1 MSGMSLCAAWDS
13 ADRMRAADLIVPS
26 MSKEEEAREPA
37 RRDRDQDQEDAELDA
52 LLSALTADEVKELE
66 SAIMVIDP
74 DPGVPVGL
82 RQGNQTEKTPSI
94 SYDRKAML
102 DFCEE
107 ETKKLIHRELSIEGE
122 PDTDRDRRGSEN
134 LPKGCGSSSM
144 QGEDD
149 CFEPASNTAP
159 APKDTAGTLL
169 NK

>member
-1 MSGMSLCAAWDS
+1 MSTERSTRGE
-13 ADRMRAADLIVPS
+13 RA
-26 MSKEEEAREPA
+26 
-37 RRDRDQDQEDAELDA
+37 QDDDEDLDA
-52 LLSALTADEVKELE
+52 LLATLTADEVKELE
-66 SAIMVIDP
+66 SEFMVIDP

-82 RQGNQTEKTPSI
+82 RQRNQTEKTPSI

-122 PDTDRDRRGSEN
+122 PNTDGDGRGSEN

-144 QGEDD
+144 QGEDG
-149 CFEPASNTAP
+149 CFVPNTNTAKTS
-159 APKDTAGTLL
+159 KDRAETLL

>member
-1 MSGMSLCAAWDS
+1 
-13 ADRMRAADLIVPS
+13 
-26 MSKEEEAREPA
+26 MSKERSERVEGA
-37 RRDRDQDQEDAELDA
+37 QDCDDDDDLDA
-52 LLSALTADEVKELE
+52 LLATLTADEVKELE
-66 SAIMVIDP
+66 SAFMVIDP
-74 DPGVPVGL
+74 DPGLPVGL
-82 RQGNQTEKTPSI
+82 RQRNQTEKTPSL

-122 PDTDRDRRGSEN
+122 PNTDRDGRGSEN

-149 CFEPASNTAP
+149 CFEPSTNTAP
-159 APKDTAGTLL
+159 TSKDTALL